1 MASNYDA
8 NVCFLISSGKLVTT
22 SKPLT
27 QQEALMKRKA
37 KEISEAEE
45 LFVGID
51 LHKRRWHITIRT
63 HDLEFFSA
71 SIAGNWEALS
81 KILNRY
87 KKARIHAVY
96 EAGYFGFW
104 LFDKLTEHGINCIVT
119 PPTLIPQEY
128 GNRVKTDRLDS
139 RKLARFL
146 AKGLLNQIYVPSRE
160 ERFHRQV
167 LRRRRQIVRDRVRVQ
182 NRIKAE
188 LNFYGIDLPS
198 PRGKWTQIYFDNL
211 CKIKFRN
218 KWMQESFNRLL
229 EQYDFLCSQIVKQ
242 TNLLKKLAQS
252 ALYRERVEILCSIPG
267 IGIIG
272 SMEILLELQNVS
284 RFKRADQLAAYV
296 GLTPSQFSSSDK
308 IRMGRI
314 TGMGKHSV
322 RTALVESCWW
332 LISKDKAMRRK
343 YESIKARAGSKRAI
357 VAIAR
362 HLLLCIRRMLL
373 DNQPYRFQPVT

>member
-1 MASNYDA
+1 MK
-8 NVCFLISSGKLVTT
+8 GK
-22 SKPLT
+22 P
-27 QQEALMKRKA
+27 
-37 KEISEAEE
+37 KEIVQGED

-51 LHKRRWHITIRT
+51 LHKRRWHITVRT
-63 HDLEFFSA
+63 ADIEVFTG
-71 SIAGNWEALS
+71 SIPGQWDALS
-81 KILNRY
+81 KLLHRF
-87 KKARIHAVY
+87 KSDRIHAVY

-104 LFDKLTEHGINCIVT
+104 LSDELVAHGIDCIVT

-139 RKLARFL
+139 SKLARFL
-146 AKGLLNQIYVPSRE
+146 AKDLLKQIYIPSKQ

-167 LRRRRQIVRDRVRVQ
+167 IRRRRQIVRDRVRVQ

-188 LNFYGIDLPS
+188 LNFYGIDLPA
-198 PRGKWTQIYFDNL
+198 PHGKWTQIYFGNL
-211 CKIKFRN
+211 CKIKFGN

-229 EQYDFLCSQIVKQ
+229 EQYDFLCSQIDRQ
-242 TNLLKKLAQS
+242 TNLLKELAQ
-252 ALYRERVEILCSIPG
+252 APLYRERVEILRTIPG

-296 GLTPSQFSSSDK
+296 GLTPSQYSSSDK

-314 TGMGKHSV
+314 TGIGKKSV
-322 RTALVESCWW
+322 RTILVESCWW
-332 LISKDKAMRRK
+332 LISKDKAMRKK
-343 YESIKARAGSKRAI
+343 YESIKSRSGSKRAI

-373 DNQPYRFQPVT
+373 DNQPYRFEPVI